1 MSQDSGDPTPDDSG
15 KPSQG
20 VDPATGKDPTEL
32 KSIELKPGDEDSD
45 RVVFHFSD
53 PKRNDS
59 LPQYEVKYLGGDPKE
74 PGSGKPVEMEGEH
87 FLGVTF
93 THATTDGSVREV
105 VDKDLPTVSELRYL
119 GGFEQVQEA
128 AIGVNGCTDSPGK
141 PSYDVK
147 VLDTDI
153 VVDVKSSEC
162 SS

>member
-1 MSQDSGDPTPDDSG
+1 M
-15 KPSQG
+15 
-20 VDPATGKDPTEL
+20 DPATGKNPAEL
-32 KSIELKPGDEDSD
+32 KSIELKAGDEDSD

-53 PKRNDS
+53 PKQNDS
-59 LPQYEVKYLGGDPKE
+59 LPQYEVKHLDGSPKK
-74 PGSGKPVEMEGEH
+74 PGSGKQVEMEGQSV
-87 FLGVTF
+87 LGVTF

-105 VDKDLPTVSELRYL
+105 VDKDLPVVSEVRYL

-128 AIGVNGCTDSPGK
+128 AIGVNGCQGDSAE

-153 VVDVKSSEC
+153 VVDVKSSDC